1 MRKIFQL
8 LIIIFVILP
17 LQAEVTTF
25 EDLLLQREM
34 KYEKE
39 GAQYLQEYIVDKI
52 LGRDRGVVIL
62 DMELGIESRSAQRSA
77 KESVAE
83 QKKNLGEVEYVL
95 PGVPKPRG
103 VSETAPT
110 GEAKEDSSKVEEK
123 TVTTRLVIKKQTI
136 RFVYDKK
143 ISKSKLEAVEK
154 AIKDAVNFDEKRGDK
169 WVSIE
174 TTFTRTFFE
183 RFIQPSVIVPLI
195 LMFLLMFFLLGP
207 LASFLKNYI
216 RTLRERGG
224 TEVTVDSK
232 LENLGGKGEGMPGA
246 GGEGEALS
254 LEEQQK
260 KKKEEEEEEKK
271 YKPFSY
277 IDDTNL
283 RRLTY
288 LIRDKDP
295 MLIAL
300 IMSYLNPEHMKEVLM
315 GLRPEL
321 QTQVALSLA
330 DVRQVT
336 EEDVREVDEDVKR
349 KIGFLVGGLEKLLK
363 ILEEVDRTTR
373 NNIIDYLRNE
383 LPELYDR
390 VKKHV
395 ILFESFSGFPDQAM
409 QLIIR
414 ELKTSSLAK
423 ALQGAPRE
431 IADKF
436 FANMSVGAQ
445 AMLKEEM
452 GLGRELV
459 GEEIE
464 EERKKIIDV
473 VKRLENEGK
482 IFVRD
487 RSKPPVLEN
496 LDEILGSRA
505 ASNADEVKQYF
516 DAGIALYEEGRYNE
530 AIQYFQYS
538 IELDPNTWQAH
549 QYLGAIYYSL
559 GRHSEAI
566 ESYEKVLQQTNDEAL
581 RTWLEEVKSSLVK

>member
-1 MRKIFQL
+1 
-8 LIIIFVILP
+8 
-17 LQAEVTTF
+17 
-25 EDLLLQREM
+25 
-34 KYEKE
+34 
-39 GAQYLQEYIVDKI
+39 
-52 LGRDRGVVIL
+52 
-62 DMELGIESRSAQRSA
+62 
-77 KESVAE
+77 
-83 QKKNLGEVEYVL
+83 
-95 PGVPKPRG
+95 
-103 VSETAPT
+103 
-110 GEAKEDSSKVEEK
+110 
-123 TVTTRLVIKKQTI
+123 
-136 RFVYDKK
+136 
-143 ISKSKLEAVEK
+143 
-154 AIKDAVNFDEKRGDK
+154 
-169 WVSIE
+169 
-174 TTFTRTFFE
+174 
-183 RFIQPSVIVPLI
+183 
-195 LMFLLMFFLLGP
+195 
-207 LASFLKNYI
+207 
-216 RTLRERGG
+216 
-224 TEVTVDSK
+224 
-232 LENLGGKGEGMPGA
+232 
-246 GGEGEALS
+246 
-254 LEEQQK
+254 
-260 KKKEEEEEEKK
+260 
-271 YKPFSY
+271 
-277 IDDTNL
+277 
-283 RRLTY
+283 
-288 LIRDKDP
+288 
-295 MLIAL
+295 
-300 IMSYLNPEHMKEVLM
+300 
-315 GLRPEL
+315 
-321 QTQVALSLA
+321 
-330 DVRQVT
+330 
-336 EEDVREVDEDVKR
+336 
-349 KIGFLVGGLEKLLK
+349 
-363 ILEEVDRTTR
+363 
-373 NNIIDYLRNE
+373 
-383 LPELYDR
+383 
-390 VKKHV
+390 
-395 ILFESFSGFPDQAM
+395 M

-581 RTWLEEVKSSLVK
+581 RTWLEEVKSSLVKKI